1 MINPTLKK
9 IIKELEEMQEQTD
22 KFIKDNDEASK
33 VWQMFGNLVYK
44 LEDIQDEQ
52 ENNYPSQIYSK
63 ALLIG
68 LWTIPKVQQKVEYNM
83 ELQVTI
89 KNHYGKD
96 FIYPHCK
103 QSEVFA
109 ILTGKKTLTE
119 NDVHWI
125 KTLGYTFKIIERT
138 L

>member
-52 ENNYPSQIYSK
+52 ENNYPS
-63 ALLIG
+63 
-68 LWTIPKVQQKVEYNM
+68 
-83 ELQVTI
+83 
-89 KNHYGKD
+89 
-96 FIYPHCK
+96 
-103 QSEVFA
+103 
-109 ILTGKKTLTE
+109 
-119 NDVHWI
+119 
-125 KTLGYTFKIIERT
+125 
-138 L
+138 